1 MAGNNNN
8 NPTPGESAAVTA
20 NASDVPIG
28 KQDFANL
35 TQKEQEQLLKIEEVF
50 KKGVVTVR
58 DIIAP
63 AAMKIEADHIRLNQQ
78 FVRTLFIFTYPRYV
92 TTGWFAPIV
101 NLNEEL
107 DVSMFITPVETQKIL
122 KMLKGKTGQIQS
134 TISAQQEKGQV
145 RDPMLET
152 ALMDVEELRDKLVQG
167 TERFFYFA
175 LYITLYA
182 DSKKALE
189 EKTKTIES
197 ILGQRLIY
205 SKKAIFQM
213 EQGFNSTLPYGKDEL
228 NVINSMNSSPLSTSY
243 PFVSSELT
251 SNEGILYGINRHNN
265 SLILFDRFSLPNANS
280 VVFATSGAGKS
291 YAVKL
296 EILRSLMFGTDV
308 IVVDPENEYRYLAE
322 TVGGTYLRVSLDS
335 KYRINPFDL
344 PPAVS
349 DMTTADIIRS
359 AVINLKGLLRLMMGR
374 MTKEEDALVD
384 SALNETY
391 AKRDITENSDLSQI
405 TPPTMQDFQS
415 ILEGMTGAEEL
426 VPRVKK
432 YTEGTF
438 AGLFNELTNV
448 DLQTGLV
455 VISIRDLED
464 ELRPI
469 AMYVILNYIWN
480 IVRAEMKKRLIVID
494 EAWWMMQYED
504 SARFMFSLAK
514 RGRKYYVGL
523 TTISQDVNDFLTSD
537 YGKAIVTNSA
547 MQILMKQ
554 SSANID
560 VLTKTF
566 RLTEQEKYLLMESDV
581 GEGIFF
587 AGPKHVAMKVVASY
601 SEDQVITTDP
611 RQLLEIEK
619 AKGEFAEQ
627 ELEEVAD
634 DAEAAELDAATTEG
648 EEIPA
653 DV

>member
-1 MAGNNNN
+1 MDNQNIPENNE
-8 NPTPGESAAVTA
+8 PIVETSSPPIDESVV
-20 NASDVPIG
+20 DVPIG
-28 KQDFANL
+28 KKNFSNL
-35 TQKEQEQLLKIEEVF
+35 TEAEKKQLLKTEEIF
-50 KKGVVTVR
+50 RKGVVTVR

-63 AAMKIEADHIRLNQQ
+63 AAMKIEADHIRLNQK
-78 FVRTLFIFTYPRYV
+78 FVRTLFVFTYPRYV

-107 DVSMFITPVETQKIL
+107 DVAMFITPVETQQIL
-122 KMLKGKTGQIQS
+122 KTLKGKTGQIQS
-134 TISAQQEKGQV
+134 TISAQAEKGQV
-145 RDPMLET
+145 RDPMLQT
-152 ALMDVEELRDKLVQG
+152 AIQDVEELRDKLVQG

-182 DSKKALE
+182 DTKKDLE

-197 ILGQRLIY
+197 MLGQRLIY

-228 NVINSMNSSPLSTSY
+228 KIINSMNSSPLSTSY

-308 IVVDPENEYRYLAE
+308 IVVDPENEYKYLAE
-322 TVGGTYLRVSLDS
+322 AVGGTFLRVSLDS

-349 DMTTADIIRS
+349 DMTTKDIIRS
-359 AVINLKGLLRLMMGR
+359 AVINLKGLLRLMLGR
-374 MTKEEDALVD
+374 MTKEEDALID
-384 SALNETY
+384 QALNETY
-391 AKRDITENSDLSQI
+391 AKRDITGDSDLSQI
-405 TPPTMQDFQS
+405 TPPTMQDFQD
-415 ILEGMTGAEEL
+415 ILEGMAGTEDL
-426 VPRVKK
+426 IPRVKK
-432 YTEGTF
+432 YTTGTF

-448 DLQTGLV
+448 DLNTGLV
-455 VISIRDLED
+455 VVSIRDLED

-469 AMYVILNYIWN
+469 AMYVVLNYIWN
-480 IVRAEMKKRLIVID
+480 IVRAQLKKRMIVVD

-554 SSANID
+554 SPASID

-566 RLTEQEKYLLMESDV
+566 HLTEQEKYLLLESDV

-601 SEDQVITTDP
+601 SEDQIITTDP

-619 AKGEFAEQ
+619 AKQ
-627 ELEEVAD
+627 EYSQEKVEGSNELKEEPED
-634 DAEAAELDAATTEG
+634 S
-648 EEIPA
+648 
-653 DV
+653 